1 MSTETIE
8 PLNQTISLPGCK
20 LTSTS
25 LQFTGELSDE
35 NMACIG
41 QTLQRMEGCKAW
53 WWGDFLTKQELR
65 HGEHYTQKYAELAGL
80 EPQSLRRY
88 KMVANFFT
96 PLHRS
101 NVLSWTHHLEAM
113 LADSSSVEEGK
124 KWLRKAEEENL
135 TVPKLRAAIRK
146 SKRDPHL
153 DDGSNAPI
161 ESYSE
166 VLAFNRW
173 SRSMTRKVDT
183 LTKQRAQAILMDLRE
198 AVALIETLRRK
209 AS

>member
-1 MSTETIE
+1 
-8 PLNQTISLPGCK
+8 
-20 LTSTS
+20 
-25 LQFTGELSDE
+25 
-35 NMACIG
+35 
-41 QTLQRMEGCKAW
+41 
-53 WWGDFLTKQELR
+53 
-65 HGEHYTQKYAELAGL
+65 
-80 EPQSLRRY
+80 
-88 KMVANFFT
+88 
-96 PLHRS
+96 
-101 NVLSWTHHLEAM
+101 M

-153 DDGSNAPI
+153 DDDSNAPI